1 MKRLL
6 RLTGL
11 GLVLALSTSCAT
23 WLYTDEL
30 LGEPVG
36 RHEPSE
42 WNGAWLDASASRG
55 LFWLRVSPDGST
67 IEQAEAGEVAQ
78 LDCGRV
84 AFARIEGDHFVR
96 RHRNWYLSAPAM
108 DPASGL
114 HGYRW
119 LGDLAARKDGSTL
132 LIGRF
137 SQANVATL
145 VRSGELPGE
154 VRPDGSVVLRG
165 LKPAHLERLFESVPL
180 AGASVVVRLPD
191 SMDPCRG
198 KLF

>member
-1 MKRLL
+1 VKRLL
-6 RLTGL
+6 RLAGL

-30 LGEPVG
+30 LGEPVA

-42 WNGAWLDASASRG
+42 WNGAWLDPSASRG

-67 IEQAEAGEVAQ
+67 IEQAEAGDIAQ
-78 LDCGRV
+78 LDCGTI
-84 AFARIEGDHFVR
+84 AFSRIDGDHFVR
-96 RHRNWYLSAPAM
+96 RHRNWYLSSPAVEP
-108 DPASGL
+108 DSGL
-114 HGYRW
+114 HGYTW
-119 LGDLAARKDGSTL
+119 LSDLAVLKEANAL

-137 SQANVATL
+137 SQANVTAL

-154 VRPDGSVVLRG
+154 VRADGSVVLRG
-165 LKPAHLERLFESVPL
+165 LKQEHLERLLESVPL